1 MDARR
6 MCIYLFIYLFV
17 AVGDSI
23 RATRHAVHP
32 TSPLGFVMVKGEDT
46 LTSPLGYV
54 SGDQVPLAHA
64 VCVNRPHAR
73 VARDVVL

>member
-1 MDARR
+1 
-6 MCIYLFIYLFV
+6 
-17 AVGDSI
+17 
-23 RATRHAVHP
+23 
-32 TSPLGFVMVKGEDT
+32 MVKGEDT